1 MHVRILFFCYGV
13 LKLCTADSMRCS
25 ISMLFHFFFFY
36 NFIVDVDKSIFP
48 DQREVYEVES
58 IRNSNR
64 SIHAHGH
71 GHLKRK
77 PRTPSVRVPS
87 VNVICEVNDGQMF
100 RSQSVGHSMATN
112 TSEANKLLNI
122 THQTN
127 GGTGGGGQ
135 ENDIKPIQNGTKTDG
150 MRYTL
155 SQPLLIN
162 TASEHEY
169 KPLKES
175 HKHWRSGTL
184 SRPDIF
190 YQVRNGS
197 RIFTKL
203 RIVAN
208 KIKCVVFF
216 IFLSRDH
223 FVTFLTIDHTASFQL
238 IQKHTVHCVV

>member
-1 MHVRILFFCYGV
+1 
-13 LKLCTADSMRCS
+13 
-25 ISMLFHFFFFY
+25 MLFHVFFFH
-36 NFIVDVDKSIFP
+36 NFIVDKPIFP

-64 SIHAHGH
+64 NIQAHAH

-87 VNVICEVNDGQMF
+87 VNVICEVNDAPMF

-112 TSEANKLLNI
+112 TCDANKLLN
-122 THQTN
+122 TTYQSN
-127 GGTGGGGQ
+127 GNGNVNGVGGGGGQ
-135 ENDIKPIQNGTKTDG
+135 ENGGIKQNGTKADG

-155 SQPLLIN
+155 SQPLLMN
-162 TASEHEY
+162 TTSEHET

-190 YQVRNGS
+190 YQVR
-197 RIFTKL
+197 
-203 RIVAN
+203 
-208 KIKCVVFF
+208 
-216 IFLSRDH
+216 
-223 FVTFLTIDHTASFQL
+223 IDA
-238 IQKHTVHCVV
+238 

>member
-1 MHVRILFFCYGV
+1 MIFDAIPLLFRLQF
-13 LKLCTADSMRCS
+13 LDD
-25 ISMLFHFFFFY
+25 
-36 NFIVDVDKSIFP
+36 NDKSLFP
-48 DQREVYEVES
+48 DQREVQEFDS
-58 IRNSNR
+58 MRNSNR
-64 SIHAHGH
+64 NIHAHGH

-112 TSEANKLLNI
+112 NGEANKLLNI
-122 THQTN
+122 TYESNGNGNGNGN
-127 GGTGGGGQ
+127 GGGM
-135 ENDIKPIQNGTKTDG
+135 ENGTKPMQNGTKTDG

-162 TASEHEY
+162 TTLEHES

-190 YQVRNGS
+190 YQVRMKAEYLVFGKGS
-197 RIFTKL
+197 KCHFL
-203 RIVAN
+203 R
-208 KIKCVVFF
+208 FSF
-216 IFLSRDH
+216 RDH
-223 FVTFLTIDHTASFQL
+223 FVTFRTIDRIVSFQL
-238 IQKHTVHCVV
+238 TPKHTVHCVI

>member
-1 MHVRILFFCYGV
+1 M
-13 LKLCTADSMRCS
+13 
-25 ISMLFHFFFFY
+25 
-36 NFIVDVDKSIFP
+36 
-48 DQREVYEVES
+48 YEVES
-58 IRNSNR
+58 VRNSNR
-64 SIHAHGH
+64 NIHAHGN

-112 TSEANKLLNI
+112 TSDANKLLNI

-127 GGTGGGGQ
+127 GGTPGQ
-135 ENDIKPIQNGTKTDG
+135 ENGTKPIQNGTKVEG

-162 TASEHEY
+162 SASEHES

-190 YQVRNGS
+190 YQVRKGPYKV
-197 RIFTKL
+197 FTKML
-203 RIVAN
+203 L
-208 KIKCVVFF
+208 FY
-216 IFLSRDH
+216 
-223 FVTFLTIDHTASFQL
+223 
-238 IQKHTVHCVV
+238 

>member
-1 MHVRILFFCYGV
+1 MAWNVDNSFGHCAELCRIRWPISSINRIQATNCTRRTTWCMYVFPLFTILHDTMWY
-13 LKLCTADSMRCS
+13 
-25 ISMLFHFFFFY
+25 SMLFCFFFVRE
-36 NFIVDVDKSIFP
+36 FIDDNDKSLFP
-48 DQREVYEVES
+48 DQREVQEFDS
-58 IRNSNR
+58 MRNSNR
-64 SIHAHGH
+64 NIHAHGH

-112 TSEANKLLNI
+112 NGEANKLLNI
-122 THQTN
+122 TYQSNGNGNGN
-127 GGTGGGGQ
+127 GGGM
-135 ENDIKPIQNGTKTDG
+135 ENGTKPMQNGTKSDG

-162 TASEHEY
+162 TTMEHES

-190 YQVRNGS
+190 YQVQTKAKFGFWE
-197 RIFTKL
+197 RI
-203 RIVAN
+203 
-208 KIKCVVFF
+208 
-216 IFLSRDH
+216 
-223 FVTFLTIDHTASFQL
+223 
-238 IQKHTVHCVV
+238 